1 MANAAETSEALA
13 ARTPEEVVRGAFDAI
28 GRRDLEALGPGYAE
42 DVVEDIA
49 PVGVLRGRSAV
60 VAFFAEL
67 FEALPDLEMQVGRI
81 VTDGGER
88 VVAEWRMS
96 GTFSGG
102 PFQGVDPTGSHI
114 EMRGMD
120 LFEVR
125 GGEIV
130 TNTAFY
136 DGAEFARQ
144 VGMMPAQDSTA
155 ERALKSAFNTV
166 TKVRRTVGEK
176 VGG

>member
-1 MANAAETSEALA
+1 MAKTAQSPETAST
-13 ARTPEEVVRGAFDAI
+13 RTPEEVVRTAFDAI
-28 GRRDLEALGPGYAE
+28 ARRDLAALGPGYAE

-60 VAFFAEL
+60 VAFFDEL
-67 FEALPDLEMQVGRI
+67 FTAVPDLEMQVGRV
-81 VTDGGER
+81 VTEGER
-88 VVAEWRMS
+88 VVVEWRMS

-102 PFQGVDPTGSHI
+102 PFQGIDPTGSHI

-144 VGMMPAQDSTA
+144 VGMLPGQDSGA
-155 ERALKSAFNTV
+155 EKAMKSAFNAV
-166 TKVRRTVGEK
+166 TKVRRAVGEK
-176 VGG
+176 VSV